1 MCTWE
6 RENECGCDVRE
17 GLGNDSVTMRT
28 PSWGGFFERALL
40 IFILPF
46 ECKIP
51 SVLWMYDSNV
61 IFIIQH
67 NFQPLLF
74 NLWTDL
80 EDFYPLFSFYS
91 SLFIIPTWMLWDGG
105 SPKTWPLYSL
115 NFHPWNSSLWKSLNQ
130 IFLLLIIFMLGG
142 LGCIWGFERS

>member
-1 MCTWE
+1 MAYYSLFSSYKNVVVNICTE
-6 RENECGCDVRE
+6 KKMRENEGGCDVRE

-28 PSWGGFFERALL
+28 PSWGGFFECALL

-46 ECKIP
+46 KCKTP
-51 SVLWMYDSNV
+51 PVLWMYDLNV

-80 EDFYPLFSFYS
+80 EDFYPALFSFYS
-91 SLFIIPTWMLWDGG
+91 FVYHSNLNVVGWWLSQNLASLFPELSFPEIL
-105 SPKTWPLYSL
+105 
-115 NFHPWNSSLWKSLNQ
+115 H
-130 IFLLLIIFMLGG
+130 
-142 LGCIWGFERS
+142 FENH